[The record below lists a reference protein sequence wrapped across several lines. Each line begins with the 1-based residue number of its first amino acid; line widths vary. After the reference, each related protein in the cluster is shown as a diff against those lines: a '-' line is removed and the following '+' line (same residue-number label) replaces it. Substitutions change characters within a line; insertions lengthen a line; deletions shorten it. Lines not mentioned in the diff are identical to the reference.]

1 MKRTACIL
9 ALAVAVVAA
18 SGAKEELLAQRA
30 SDQRVADIVANGQLR
45 AGIGVVAPHWAVK
58 DPTTGELRGVAIDLG
73 KALADRIGVPFVPVE
88 YPSPPAILDGLKSN
102 AWDVAFLG
110 VDPSRAGAVD
120 FTPPYLQIDATYLVP
135 ARSGIQAVADAD
147 RPGTRIAVSRNS
159 VEEVALKR
167 TLKRA
172 ELRSVDTVR
181 AGFDL
186 LRAGQVDVFAA
197 PRPTLIQFSAQLS
210 DSRVLDDRFNAT
222 YGAMAVPKGL
232 ADRLAFMRDFIEDA
246 KASGM
251 VQRAIEHAKVRGV
264 QAVAVESTKTR

>member
-1 MKRTACIL
+1 MAF
-9 ALAVAVVAA
+9 
-18 SGAKEELLAQRA
+18 GAKEGVLAQQGP
-30 SDQRVADIVANGQLR
+30 DQRVADIVRNGQLR
-45 AGIGVVAPHWAVK
+45 AGVGIVAPHWAVK
-58 DPTTGELRGVAIDLG
+58 DPATGELRGVAIDLG

-110 VDPSRAGAVD
+110 VDPSRAGVID

-135 ARSGIQAVADAD
+135 ASSGIRAVADAD
-147 RPGTRIAVSRNS
+147 RPGTRIVVSRNS
-159 VEEVALKR
+159 VEEVVLKR
-167 TLKRA
+167 TLKQA

-181 AGFDL
+181 IGFDL

-210 DSRVLDDRFNAT
+210 GSRVLDDRFNAT

-232 ADRLAFMRDFIEDA
+232 ADRLAYIRDFIEYA

-251 VQRAIEHAKVRGV
+251 IQRAIEQSKVRGV
-264 QAVAVESTKTR
+264 QAVSVGSTKAR